1 MRQRLE
7 SLLQSCTE
15 LVLMCTALV
24 PKGFGFESCQLAV
37 IGGSCKSGM
46 GQLTRSVVG
55 RVTSWT
61 ISLFGS

>member
-1 MRQRLE
+1 MG
-7 SLLQSCTE
+7 TE
-15 LVLMCTALV
+15 LVPM
-24 PKGFGFESCQLAV
+24 GFGFESCRLAV